1 MNTIN
6 NFIWNVDEK
15 SLTWTYEGIRKEKY
29 FKSPPVSIIK
39 LSDKTGFAI
48 VGSYDEFGMN
58 NAFILNGDGTIRFI
72 LTIPES
78 IKDAICFHEIYYIK
92 GELTAIIATRNID
105 FACVIDVTT
114 GDYNKI
120 YETR

>member
-1 MNTIN
+1 MDTIN
-6 NFIWNVDEK
+6 NFKWKMNEK
-15 SLTWTYEGIRKEKY
+15 SFTWTNGGVRKEKY
-29 FKSPPVSIIK
+29 FNSLPHSIIE

-58 NAFILNGDGTIRFI
+58 NAFILNADGTSRFI
-72 LTIPES
+72 LTIPGS

-92 GELTAIIATRNID
+92 DELTAIIATHNID
-105 FACVIDVTT
+105 FACVIDITT
-114 GDYNKI
+114 GNYKKI